1 MAFEGRMSSRQRS
14 RSKDGGIEPSSGS
27 SAETAAP
34 RRRLGARRRRHKGE
48 QEPASSLTSALP
60 PSSAR
65 PPRRAVSLPAAPA
78 LTQRADW
85 RHALVWGLAG
95 VMLVLAAWL
104 GFRAWSAREPE
115 LHVQADAKSGTP
127 LTATS
132 NDPSPNRP
140 RSAATLPLSLLSVED
155 MLARDKRS
163 PRDLGTSP
171 NATDTSD
178 TSETAWP
185 LVRLQSN
192 PAVLVLEFPN
202 LHEQGLA
209 LNRAAAFIEKK
220 HSAGGQVLGDAE
232 MQRLLAR
239 SGDSVATFYFGHDY
253 SAEQLQ
259 RFFDRAQAQGLA
271 LNAQERRLQ
280 ALLQAHG
287 LLNASS
293 PAAAGRSLALVSF
306 TAIQDDD
313 PATPS
318 DEQVDAL
325 RRESTLRHELSHG
338 EFFTDARY
346 RRQCWAFWQH
356 GLSEAE
362 RARFRQLL
370 SSMDYDPSNEELM
383 VNETQALLMH
393 TPDPR
398 AFNAGSLG
406 LSSAQL
412 EALRDRFQQQQQHQ

>member
-14 RSKDGGIEPSSGS
+14 RSKDGGAEPSSGS
-27 SAETAAP
+27 AAEAAAP

-48 QEPASSLTSALP
+48 QESGASQASALASSP
-60 PSSAR
+60 AR
-65 PPRRAVSLPAAPA
+65 APRRAVPVPAAPV
-78 LTQRADW
+78 LTRGTAW
-85 RHALVWGLAG
+85 RHALLWGLAG
-95 VMLVLAAWL
+95 VVLVLAAWL
-104 GFRAWSAREPE
+104 GFRAWSARDPE
-115 LHVQADAKSGTP
+115 AGVQTDAKSASP
-127 LTATS
+127 LTANAKES
-132 NDPSPNRP
+132 SPIRPS
-140 RSAATLPLSLLSVED
+140 SAATPPLSLLSVEG
-155 MLARDKRS
+155 MLARDSRS
-163 PRDLGTSP
+163 ARDLGTSANTS
-171 NATDTSD
+171 NASDTSD
-178 TSETAWP
+178 AAWP

-192 PAVLVLEFPN
+192 PAVLVLEFPS

-271 LNAQERRLQ
+271 LNPQERRLQ

-287 LLNASS
+287 LLNVSNPS
-293 PAAAGRSLALVSF
+293 AAGRNLALVSF

-362 RARFRQLL
+362 RVRFRQLL
-370 SSMDYDPSNEELM
+370 SSMDYDPANEELM

-393 TPDPR
+393 TPDQR

-412 EALRDRFQQQQQHQ
+412 EALRDRFRQQQQQ

>member
-1 MAFEGRMSSRQRS
+1 MALEGPAGSRLRPRS
-14 RSKDGGIEPSSGS
+14 NAGRRGDTVPSNDADPVS
-27 SAETAAP
+27 
-34 RRRLGARRRRHKGE
+34 RRRLGARRRRPRGE
-48 QEPASSLTSALP
+48 ADTQQASPPGDLRSQRRSGLTRAGPPA
-60 PSSAR
+60 
-65 PPRRAVSLPAAPA
+65 RAG
-78 LTQRADW
+78 THDW
-85 RHALVWGLAG
+85 RHALLWGFAG
-95 VMLVLAAWL
+95 LVLVIAAWQ
-104 GFRAWSAREPE
+104 GFKLWSSARSASPALPTEA
-115 LHVQADAKSGTP
+115 QAAAVPAAVVASA
-127 LTATS
+127 L
-132 NDPSPNRP
+132 PSVA
-140 RSAATLPLSLLSVED
+140 SAAPASSALNRLSVEAI
-155 MLARDKRS
+155 LARDSRALQHS
-163 PRDLGTSP
+163 GDGRDASG
-171 NATDTSD
+171 
-178 TSETAWP
+178 WP

-253 SAEQLQ
+253 NAEQLQ
-259 RFFDRAQAQGLA
+259 RFFDRVQTQGLT
-271 LNAQERRLQ
+271 LNPQERRLQ

-287 LLNASS
+287 LLKDSNGV
-293 PAAAGRSLALVSF
+293 AGRSGQALVSF

-346 RRQCWAFWQH
+346 RRQCWTFWQH

-412 EALRDRFQQQQQHQ
+412 EVLRDRFRQQQQQ